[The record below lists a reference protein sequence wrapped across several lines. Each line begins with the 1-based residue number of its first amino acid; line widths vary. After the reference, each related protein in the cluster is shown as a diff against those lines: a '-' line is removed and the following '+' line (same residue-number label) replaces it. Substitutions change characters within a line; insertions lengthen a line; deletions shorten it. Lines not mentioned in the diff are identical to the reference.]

1 MGWAISQEDDVK
13 NKLMAK
19 VTLDL
24 LNGGK
29 VIDYMPV
36 KTKNQFGKR
45 MEKMLKGGVFHF
57 ASVSVDVGMVAEAF
71 VSFEGVH

>member
-1 MGWAISQEDDVK
+1 MK

-29 VIDYMPV
+29 VVDYMPV
-36 KTKNQFGKR
+36 KTQKQFGKK
-45 MEKMLKGGVFHF
+45 MEKMLKVGVFHF
-57 ASVSVDVGMVAEAF
+57 ESVSVDIDMVEKAY
-71 VSFEGVH
+71 VSFDGIH

>member
-1 MGWAISQEDDVK
+1 MK

-29 VIDYMPV
+29 VIDYVPI
-36 KTKNQFGKR
+36 KTKKQFGKK

-57 ASVSVDVGMVAEAF
+57 ESVSVDIDMVAEAY
-71 VSFEGVH
+71 VSFEGIH